1 MGRRVNPSG
10 PKEALIAIVGE
21 APGKEESETG
31 VPFCGGSGQLL
42 TKTLRDV
49 GLNRSEIYIT
59 NVVKERPPQNDL
71 SRLHEVGISLQESE
85 RELINELRGTKAN
98 VIVPLGGVALKAIT
112 GYGAITKYRGSI
124 LSSPY
129 LEKRKIIPSIH
140 PAYCLR

>member
-85 RELINELRGTKAN
+85 RELIEELRGTKAN
-98 VIVPLGGVALKAIT
+98 VIVPLGGVALKALT
-112 GYGAITKYRGSI
+112 G
-124 LSSPY
+124 
-129 LEKRKIIPSIH
+129 
-140 PAYCLR
+140 